1 MPASFHAVLPV
12 ALVIAIITAGVA
24 EEIHTHGASP
34 AMVSIETSAPP
45 NTSGLQMGRIL
56 LEDLR
61 VKFRTRCPSYFDQM
75 PRDRPPA

>member
-1 MPASFHAVLPV
+1 MPASFHAVLRV

-24 EEIHTHGASP
+24 EEIHAHAASP
-34 AMVSIETSAPP
+34 AMVSMETSAAP
-45 NTSGLQMGRIL
+45 NTSRLQMGRII

-61 VKFRTRCPSYFDQM
+61 VEFRTRCPSYFSQM